1 MKIVLL
7 HNRYH
12 ITSGPERYLFS
23 LERLL
28 AERGHEVV
36 PFSVRYAQN
45 RPSPHDRYFVSPPG
59 GEDARYYRELR
70 GPLARARL
78 LFRSVY
84 HAPSRRLLR
93 RLIREERPD
102 LAYVLIVANV
112 LSPSV
117 LLACR
122 DAGLPIVMRL
132 SDFHLI
138 VPCYNFFDGTSRC
151 ELCLHGSRWHAV
163 RKKCLQGSS
172 LVSLGRIAGMAV
184 HDHLGIYDAVDRFV
198 APSAFLRDKM
208 IGAGIAPGRIV
219 HLPSFTDLDRQGGT
233 RPVGDSLLFVG
244 RLTPEKGVTRLLEA
258 WGLAGCPGELRI
270 VGEVDSPEG
279 EGLRA
284 EAARRGLARVLF
296 LGTRSTDEIRQLI
309 DEARAVVI
317 PSLCYENSPLVAL
330 EAMAGGRAVL
340 AHRIGSLP
348 EVVLDGVSGFL
359 SAPDDPQDLAARIG
373 QLMKDPALA
382 TELGRAG
389 RRRAEEEHGPEQHVD
404 RLLALWTSLLG
415 RRRADRSL

>member
-1 MKIVLL
+1 MKIVVL

-12 ITSGPERYLFS
+12 LTSGPERYLFS

-28 AERGHEVV
+28 TERGHEVV

-45 RPSPHDRYFVSPPG
+45 RPSPHDRYFVPPPG
-59 GEDARYYRELR
+59 GEDARYFRELR
-70 GPLARARL
+70 GPLARSRL
-78 LFRSVY
+78 FSRSVY

-93 RLIREERPD
+93 GLLRDEHPD

-132 SDFHLI
+132 SDYHLI
-138 VPCYNFFDGTSRC
+138 APCYHFFDGTSRC

-163 RKKCLQGSS
+163 RKKCLQGSA

-184 HDHLGIYDAVDRFV
+184 HDRLGLYNAVDCFV
-198 APSAFLRDKM
+198 APSTFLREKM
-208 IGAGIAPGRIV
+208 IDAGFAPGRIV
-219 HLPSFTDLDRQGGT
+219 HLPSFTDLDRPGGA

-244 RLTPEKGVTRLLEA
+244 RLTPEKGVARLLEA

-270 VGEVDSPEG
+270 VGEVNSPAAED
-279 EGLRA
+279 LRA
-284 EAARRGLARVLF
+284 EAARRGFAGVSF
-296 LGTRSTDEIRQLI
+296 LGARSSDEIQQLM

-317 PSLCYENSPLVAL
+317 PSLWYENSPLVAL
-330 EAMAGGRAVL
+330 EAMASGRAVL

-348 EVVLDGVSGFL
+348 EVVLDGVNGFL
-359 SAPDDPQDLAARIG
+359 SAPDDPRDLAARIG
-373 QLMKDPALA
+373 QVMNDPALA
-382 TELGRAG
+382 AELGRAG
-389 RRRAEEEHGPEQHVD
+389 RRRAEEEYGPERHLD

-415 RRRADRSL
+415 RRPADRGR

>member
-1 MKIVLL
+1 VKIVLL

-45 RPSPHDRYFVSPPG
+45 RPSPHDRYFVPPPG

-78 LFRSVY
+78 FFRSVY

-93 RLIREERPD
+93 RLIQEERPD

-138 VPCYNFFDGTSRC
+138 APCYHFFDGSSAC
-151 ELCLHGSRWHAV
+151 ELCLHGSRWNAV
-163 RKKCLQGSS
+163 RKKCLQGSA

-184 HDHLGIYDAVDRFV
+184 HKRLGFYDAVDRFV

-208 IGAGIAPGRIV
+208 IEAGIAPERIV
-219 HLPSFTDLDRQGGT
+219 HIPSFTALDRPEGEH
-233 RPVGDSLLFVG
+233 PVGESMLFVG
-244 RLTPEKGVTRLLEA
+244 RLTPEKGVARLLEA

-270 VGEVDSPEG
+270 VGDVDSPAG
-279 EGLRA
+279 RSLR
-284 EAARRGLARVLF
+284 EDTARRGLTGVSF
-296 LGTRSTDEIRQLI
+296 LGARSSGEIQQLM

-317 PSLCYENSPLVAL
+317 PSLWYENAPLVAL
-330 EAMAGGRAVL
+330 EAMARGRAVL

-359 SAPDDPQDLAARIG
+359 SSPDDPQDLAARIG
-373 QLMKDPALA
+373 QVMRDPALA
-382 TELGRAG
+382 AELGRAG
-389 RRRAEEEHGPEQHVD
+389 RRRTEKEFGPEQHLD

-415 RRRADRSL
+415 TRQADRDL